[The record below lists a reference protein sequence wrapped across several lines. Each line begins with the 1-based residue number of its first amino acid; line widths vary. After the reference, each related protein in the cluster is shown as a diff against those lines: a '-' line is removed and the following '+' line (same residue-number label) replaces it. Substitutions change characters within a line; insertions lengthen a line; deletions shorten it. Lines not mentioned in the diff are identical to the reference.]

1 MKDVQNGLGVKS
13 ISDLLGK
20 EIRGTLATNS
30 PTKEEERK
38 YIRSEY
44 QITKNLADNKK
55 ISMLGVILWKK

>member
-30 PTKEEERK
+30 PTK
-38 YIRSEY
+38 
-44 QITKNLADNKK
+44 
-55 ISMLGVILWKK
+55 